1 MMEKVFVR
9 TEGNLRCFLYI
20 ESIVITD
27 PEDKKLFLEME
38 DENNHTGC
46 REIAKKYT
54 ENKLFHEI
62 VDRLIKLEEVD
73 LTWEEREERQSLITL
88 VQYFRISLG

>member
-1 MMEKVFVR
+1 MEKVFVK

-20 ESIVITD
+20 ENIVITD
-27 PEDKKLFLEME
+27 QEDKKMFSEME
-38 DENNHTGC
+38 DRNNHNGC

-62 VDRLIKLEEVD
+62 VDRLIELDEVD

-88 VQYFRISLG
+88 S